1 MTMQSGSGIA
11 ASRWSALDMK
21 RQTVLNRARTCA
33 QVTLPSLLPPEGT
46 TENDQLMTPYQSVGA
61 RSVNNL
67 ASKLMLTLYP
77 PNSPYFTM
85 NVDAVFLARMV
96 EETGDK
102 STESKIKEQFSL
114 LENEVT
120 KFHEA
125 KADRVPL
132 FNVIRSLIVTGNS
145 LIYQDDNNK
154 DRLRYFRM
162 DQYCVRRNPSGRPVE
177 IVIREFINPDEVP
190 EGVAAPAAKAGASD
204 EKPIALY
211 TYCRKS
217 NDQWVVLQE
226 VLNQV
231 VPESVGSF
239 VDKNFPYLPL
249 AWSLNPSENYGRGH
263 VEENLGDFLSLEGL
277 RKAFLEGAAA
287 LAKLVFLIDP
297 TGLTNKNDIMKAP
310 NGGFAVGR
318 RDDVTTLQAEKLS
331 DFQFVQSEIVRLEGS
346 LSKAFLLA
354 ESVQRNAERVT
365 AEEIRLM
372 AADIDDTLG
381 GIYTL
386 LSQDLQYPLLLLRLD
401 AMGREKKL
409 PTLPK
414 EIQYTITTGFEALG
428 RGHELMKLQQFLA
441 MLQPLG
447 PEVLAQII
455 TLTEYARR
463 CATGLGLNTKG
474 LVPSDEEIS
483 QGMQQKQM
491 QAMME
496 KLAPVMA
503 KMMAE
508 QGLAGGGAPAAAGP
522 PQEGI

>member
-1 MTMQSGSGIA
+1 MTQQSGSGIA

-21 RQTVLNRARTCA
+21 RQTVLNRARACA

-61 RSVNNL
+61 RAVNNL

-85 NVDAVFLARMV
+85 NVDAAFLAKLV
-96 EETGDK
+96 EESGDEGA
-102 STESKIKEQFSL
+102 ESKVKAQFSL

-120 KFHEA
+120 KFHEG

-145 LIYQDDNNK
+145 LIYQDKDNK
-154 DRLRYFRM
+154 DKLRYFRM
-162 DQYCVRRNPSGRPVE
+162 DQYCIRRNPSGQPVE

-190 EGVAAPAAKAGASD
+190 ENLQAPATTSD
-204 EKPIALY
+204 TSNEKPIALY
-211 TYCRKS
+211 TYCKKRGDK
-217 NDQWVVLQE
+217 WFVMQE
-226 VLNQV
+226 VLNQI
-231 VPESVGSF
+231 VPDSVGDY
-239 VDKNFPYLPL
+239 VEKNFPYLPL

-297 TGLTNKNDIMKAP
+297 TGLTKKNDIMKAP

-318 RDDVTTLQAEKLS
+318 KDDVTTLQADKMS
-331 DFQFVQSEIVRLEGS
+331 DFQFVQSEIVRLEAS

-365 AEEIRLM
+365 AEEIRMM
-372 AADIDDTLG
+372 ASDLDDTLG

-386 LSQDLQYPLLLLRLD
+386 LSQDLQYPLLLLRMD
-401 AMGREKKL
+401 AMSRHKKL
-409 PTLPK
+409 PALPK
-414 EIQYTITTGFEALG
+414 EVEYTITTGFEALG
-428 RGHELMKLQQFLA
+428 RGHEIMKLQQFLTL
-441 MLQPLG
+441 LQPLG
-447 PEVLAQII
+447 PEVMAQMIV
-455 TLTEYARR
+455 TTEYARR
-463 CATGLGLNTKG
+463 CATGLGLSTKG
-474 LVPSDEEIS
+474 LVPSDEEIA
-483 QGMQQKQM
+483 QQQQQAQM

-496 KLAPVMA
+496 KLTPVLA
-503 KMMAE
+503 KMMSE
-508 QGLAGGGAPAAAGP
+508 GGGPGAAAP
-522 PQEGI
+522 SQPTEGGI